1 MTIGF
6 LCLASEANANGWQR
20 SEETSAL
27 TDNTNVFWALPSAN
41 LVPNVL
47 GMEERAVLTVMCY
60 QNETRVL
67 FDVQNYMGSKAVMLS
82 YRIDKG
88 KILADFADVS
98 ENGRVFGFWNGRGIP
113 LLKQISSASNL
124 VISAEPWNKGAV
136 EAVFNISGIN
146 DVVVDVRKVCG
157 W

>member
-1 MTIGF
+1 
-6 LCLASEANANGWQR
+6 
-20 SEETSAL
+20 
-27 TDNTNVFWALPSAN
+27 
-41 LVPNVL
+41 
-47 GMEERAVLTVMCY
+47 
-60 QNETRVL
+60 
-67 FDVQNYMGSKAVMLS
+67 MGSKAVMLS